1 MRRAGSFREA
11 DLRVG
16 RPDPRPG
23 FRTEPGLFFVPMKAY
38 IVTSSED
45 HDKPIGF
52 GIFTSMELA
61 EAAVMKCPTAGTIHA
76 VEIDVLHQEE
86 GNTHITPTMKG
97 VEIRECDS
105 TEGAFQI
112 G

>member
-1 MRRAGSFREA
+1 
-11 DLRVG
+11 
-16 RPDPRPG
+16 
-23 FRTEPGLFFVPMKAY
+23 
-38 IVTSSED
+38 
-45 HDKPIGF
+45 
-52 GIFTSMELA
+52 
-61 EAAVMKCPTAGTIHA
+61 MKCPTAGTIHA